1 MSTQDFE
8 FLEERLRDN
17 NRLFLIHVVI
27 VVLFFGMLSYGQEDL
42 AREETELFKKY
53 RSLNKNYEKG
63 KMYFAREDYK
73 KAKKEFEK
81 ILEKLP
87 EHADAHFFLAQVLYK
102 EGDLDG
108 ALSHVEKAKATY
120 EYSAKM
126 KIKMAQL
133 SKQKLGEK
141 KQALE
146 DNLEELENQI
156 AILPQTS
163 EAGEEGEDRKKR
175 LQSKIDEIKKQ
186 IENIDTQLSVPLPSE
201 EEIPAEYSYVNGN
214 IYFKMKKFQ
223 EAHDQYQKAIQIDP
237 SHGDSYNNLA
247 ALYFQ
252 VKQYQ
257 KAMDYLSQAE
267 ENGANVNPEFK
278 KAVKKALGKD

>member
-1 MSTQDFE
+1 MR
-8 FLEERLRDN
+8 ERSP
-17 NRLFLIHVVI
+17 LFLIHTAIFVF
-27 VVLFFGMLSYGQEDL
+27 FFGVLSFGQEDL

-53 RSLNKNYEKG
+53 QSLNKNYEKG

-87 EHADAHFFLAQVLYK
+87 EHADAHFFLSQVLYK
-102 EGDLDG
+102 EGNLDG
-108 ALSHVEKAKATY
+108 ALNHMEKAKANY

-126 KIKMAQL
+126 KIKMAQV
-133 SKQKLGEK
+133 SKQKLEEK
-141 KQALE
+141 KQAFE
-146 DNLEELENQI
+146 DTIVNLEERIVN
-156 AILPQTS
+156 LPQTS

-175 LQSKIDEIKKQ
+175 LQTKIDEIKVQ
-186 IENIDTQLSVPLPSE
+186 IKNIETQLNMPISSE
-201 EEIPAEYSYVNGN
+201 EEIPADYCYINGN

-223 EAHDQYQKAIQIDP
+223 EAHDQYQEAITIDP

-257 KAMDYLSQAE
+257 KALNYLNQAE
-267 ENGANVNPEFK
+267 ENGAKINPEFK
-278 KAVKKALGKD
+278 KAVLKALEK

>member
-1 MSTQDFE
+1 
-8 FLEERLRDN
+8 
-17 NRLFLIHVVI
+17 
-27 VVLFFGMLSYGQEDL
+27 LSFGQEDL

-53 RSLNKNYEKG
+53 QSLNKNYEKG

-87 EHADAHFFLAQVLYK
+87 EHADAHFFLSQVLYK
-102 EGDLDG
+102 EGNLDG
-108 ALSHVEKAKATY
+108 ALNHMEKAKANY

-126 KIKMAQL
+126 KIKMAQV
-133 SKQKLGEK
+133 SKQKLEEK
-141 KQALE
+141 KQAFE
-146 DNLEELENQI
+146 DTIANLEERIVN
-156 AILPQTS
+156 LPQTS

-175 LQSKIDEIKKQ
+175 LQTKIDEIKVQ
-186 IENIDTQLSVPLPSE
+186 IKNVETQLNMPISSE
-201 EEIPAEYSYVNGN
+201 EEIPADYCYINGN

-223 EAHDQYQKAIQIDP
+223 EAHDQYQEAITIDP

-257 KAMDYLSQAE
+257 KALNYLNQAE
-267 ENGANVNPEFK
+267 ENGAKVNPEFK
-278 KAVKKALGKD
+278 KVVLKALEK